1 MKNHS
6 PARWLATGLGAGFL
20 PIAPGTWGSAEAVVI
35 AAAVIW
41 AVPAQAFW
49 VIAGLCVL
57 ATVAGIPAATAVS
70 RQETAKDPSIV
81 VIDEVAGQFLT
92 FLLIPLSL
100 PWLVAGFFVFRIFDI
115 VKPFP
120 ARQIEAL
127 PEGWG
132 IMLDDLVAGLY
143 AGLLLMLVERF
154 L

>member
-1 MKNHS
+1 MKSLS

-35 AAAVIW
+35 AALVIW
-41 AVPAQAFW
+41 IAPVQAFW
-49 VIAGLCVL
+49 LIAGLGLL
-57 ATVAGIPAATAVS
+57 ATVVGIPAATAAS
-70 RQETAKDPSIV
+70 RQEATKDPSIV
-81 VIDEVAGQFLT
+81 VIDEVAGQFVT
-92 FLLIPLSL
+92 FLLVPLSW
-100 PWLVAGFFVFRIFDI
+100 PWLIAGFFVFRIFDI
-115 VKPFP
+115 IKPFP

-143 AGLLLMLVERF
+143 AGLLLMLVGSF

>member
-1 MKNHS
+1 MKSNS

-20 PIAPGTWGSAEAVVI
+20 PIAPGTWGSAEAVMI
-35 AAAVIW
+35 AAVVMWVA
-41 AVPAQAFW
+41 PAQAFW
-49 VIAGLCVL
+49 VIAGLCGL
-57 ATVAGIPAATAVS
+57 ATVAGIPAATVVS
-70 RQETAKDPSIV
+70 RQETTKDPSIV
-81 VIDEVAGQFLT
+81 VIDEVAGQFVT
-92 FLLIPLSL
+92 FLFVPLSL
-100 PWLVAGFFVFRIFDI
+100 PWLIAGFFVFRLFDI

-143 AGLLLMLVERF
+143 AGLLLMLAESF